1 MLESL
6 LVPLDGTEF
15 SERSLALAGGLARST
30 GAKLHVAHVHA
41 TYMPDQLL
49 QNTQFQFE
57 GLDMDEYD
65 NRHRQEERTYLD
77 EVVVRL
83 GAEGTDDVQVALLD
97 GQIAQQIATYAESI
111 GADAILMTTHG
122 YAGMSRLRLGSVTDA
137 LIRQTTLPLIL
148 LHPGHHT
155 SVPAEVTSFHHV
167 FVPLDGSLL
176 AESILEPATDL
187 ARAHGAR
194 LTLFNVV
201 SASGVFG
208 LRLLPLLPD
217 TLTPELEEKH
227 DYLERVAETLRSRG
241 FDVSVEVAA
250 NEAPA
255 RAIVEAA
262 ERFDADIIA
271 MATHGYGGLK
281 RALLGSVADRILHTT
296 SLPLMVRRPS

>member
-49 QNTQFQFE
+49 SNTQFHFE
-57 GLDMDEYD
+57 GLDLDEYD
-65 NRHRQEERTYLD
+65 NRHREEERTYLD
-77 EVVVRL
+77 GIMVRL
-83 GAEGTDDVQVALLD
+83 GAEGADDVDVALLD
-97 GQIAQQIATYAESI
+97 GQVAQQIASYAQSI
-111 GADAILMTTHG
+111 QADVILMTTHG

-137 LIRQTTLPLIL
+137 LIRLTTLPILL
-148 LHPGHHT
+148 LHPGQHG
-155 SVPAEVTSFHHV
+155 SVPPDVSSFRHI

-176 AESILEPATDL
+176 AETILDPATDL

-194 LTLFNVV
+194 LTLFNAA
-201 SASGVFG
+201 SPSGVFG
-208 LRLLPLLPD
+208 MRLLPLLPD

-227 DYLERVAETLRSRG
+227 DYLERVAEGLRKQG
-241 FDVSVEVAA
+241 LDVAVEVAA
-250 NEAPA
+250 NDAPA

-262 ERFDADIIA
+262 ERFDADVIA
-271 MATHGYGGLK
+271 LASHGYGGLK
-281 RALLGSVADRILHTT
+281 RAILGSVADKVLHRT
-296 SLPLMVRRPS
+296 SLPLLVRRPE